1 MTQDPIQTGI
11 DAAHMQAVKSLGE
24 GGIPVGA
31 ALMLDG
37 AIISVGHNRRIQS
50 GTNIL
55 HGETD
60 CIERAGQSFDL
71 SRATLFTTLAPCQM
85 CTGAILLFRIPTVII
100 MDTDNIA
107 DFDPGTDRLRDAGVD
122 VRVIAHPPTVAMMH
136 RFQTEP
142 DTRRLWMG
150 DIGK

>member
-1 MTQDPIQTGI
+1 MDDATLKIGI
-11 DAAHMQAVKSLGE
+11 EAAHMQAVKSLGE

-37 AIISVGHNRRIQS
+37 AIISVGHNRRVQS
-50 GTNIL
+50 GSNVL

-71 SRATLFTTLAPCQM
+71 SRATLFTTLSPCQM
-85 CTGAILLFRIPTVII
+85 CTGAILLFRISTVII
-100 MDTDNIA
+100 MDTENVA
-107 DFDPGTDRLRDAGVD
+107 DFDPGEPRLREAGVD
-122 VRVIAHPPTVAMMH
+122 VRVIPHAATIDMM
-136 RFQTEP
+136 RDFQTQP
-142 DTRRLWMG
+142 ATRKIWMG